1 MVSRTTKAFRKLLDN
16 LPEKIQRQA
25 HTSYA
30 RWETDH
36 FHNSL
41 QFKQVHPSKP
51 YFSARVNDDYRA
63 LGFVKE
69 DRITWFWIGSHSE
82 YDNLLKRL

>member
-1 MVSRTTKAFRKLLDN
+1 MTSRTTKAFRKLLND
-16 LPEKIQRQA
+16 LPERMQQQA
-25 HTSYA
+25 NVAYA

-36 FHNSL
+36 YHPSL
-41 QFKQVHPSKP
+41 RFRQVHPSKP
-51 YFSARVNDDYRA
+51 YFSARINDDYRV

-69 DRITWFWIGSHSE
+69 DLITWFWIGTHSE